1 MQNALLQVENLQ
13 VQFKRGK
20 KTAVAVD
27 DVSFTLR
34 KGVNLALVGESGS
47 GKSVT
52 SLACMGLLDKN
63 GKVTQGKITFDG
75 QDITHASQREM
86 AKLRG
91 AQMSM
96 IFQEPMTSLNPVL
109 SIGYQLAESLRLHTD
124 MTSAQIKARSLEL
137 LDQMGIPNG
146 EKVLR
151 GYPHEL
157 SGGMRQRVMIA
168 MALACGPKLLIAD
181 EPTTA
186 LDVTIQA
193 QILELL
199 KRLQKELGINLL
211 MITHDFGVV
220 AEMADEVAVMYA
232 GLVVESGTVEEVFH
246 HPQHP
251 YTEGL
256 LKSIIPLD
264 ASVGSTLYSIPGIV
278 PQITT
283 HQESCPFYPRCPYG
297 SEICTQKLPSLREAG
312 PGHFVRCFLG
322 GTP

>member
-1 MQNALLQVENLQ
+1 MEDALLQVENLQ

-20 KTAVAVD
+20 KTIYAVD

-34 KGVNLALVGESGS
+34 HGVNLALIGESGS

-63 GKVTQGKITFDG
+63 GKVTRGKITFDD
-75 QDITHASQREM
+75 QDITRAGQRELS
-86 AKLRG
+86 KIRG

-109 SIGYQLAESLRLHTD
+109 TIGYQLGEAMRLHTD
-124 MTSAQIKARSLEL
+124 MTAVQIKARSKEL
-137 LDQMGIPNG
+137 LDQMGIPNA

-168 MALACGPKLLIAD
+168 MALACDPKLLIAD

-199 KRLQKELGINLL
+199 KKLQKDLDINLL
-211 MITHDFGVV
+211 IITHDFGVV
-220 AEMADEVAVMYA
+220 AEIADEVAVMYA
-232 GLVVESGTVEEVFH
+232 GLVVESGTVDEVFH
-246 HPQHP
+246 HRQHP
-251 YTEGL
+251 YTDGL

-264 ASVGSTLYSIPGIV
+264 ASTGSALYSIPGIV
-278 PQITT
+278 PEITA

-297 SEICTQKLPSLREAG
+297 SDLCMERLPPLYESR
-312 PGHFVRCFLG
+312 PGHYVRCFLEG
-322 GTP
+322 KS

>member
-20 KTAVAVD
+20 KTIVAVD
-27 DVSFTLR
+27 DVSFTLH

-63 GKVTQGKITFDG
+63 GKLTQGKITFDG
-75 QDITHASQREM
+75 RDITHASQRELR
-86 AKLRG
+86 KLRG
-91 AQMSM
+91 VQMSM

-109 SIGYQLAESLRLHTD
+109 SIGYQLAETLRLHTD
-124 MTSAQIKARSLEL
+124 MTSAQIRAHSLEL
-137 LDQMGIPNG
+137 LEQMGIPNA
-146 EKVLR
+146 ETVLR

-168 MALACGPKLLIAD
+168 MALACDPKLLIAD

-199 KRLQKELGINLL
+199 KRLQKELGITLL
-211 MITHDFGVV
+211 IITHDFGVV

-232 GLVVESGTVEEVFH
+232 GLVVESGTVEEIFH
-246 HPQHP
+246 RPRHP

-264 ASVGSTLYSIPGIV
+264 ASVGSALYSIPGVV
-278 PQITT
+278 PEINA
-283 HQESCPFYPRCPYG
+283 HQECCPFYPRCPYR
-297 SEICTQKLPSLREAG
+297 SELCTQKLPALLETDQ
-312 PGHFVRCFLG
+312 GHFVRCFLG
-322 GTP
+322 GA